1 MSTDSEILAQIRTL
15 AAAPTTA
22 APAPGPGIAAG
33 PSIGGLVFPTV
44 APLNWWRSPGAPAVI
59 GETHYDDIP
68 RCKEL
73 AAQGVNP
80 SGIQCIAPQDL
91 EAAHTLGDFLNA
103 DTTSAQQAEDKLNGA
118 GYMDPQAASFALLTG
133 WAQGFPASMGA
144 PSLFTVK
151 GRIADL
157 CVKPGTVVGG
167 NVAGA

>member
-1 MSTDSEILAQIRTL
+1 MSTDSEILSQIRTL
-15 AAAPTTA
+15 AAVPTTGVGV
-22 APAPGPGIAAG
+22 APGPG
-33 PSIGGLVFPTV
+33 V
-44 APLNWWRSPGAPAVI
+44 APVATAPAATLNWWRSPGAPAVI

-80 SGIQCIAPQDL
+80 SGILSLQPQDL
-91 EAAHTLGDFLNA
+91 EKALALCDFLNA
-103 DTTSAQQAEDKLNGA
+103 DTTTAQQAEDKLNGA

-133 WAQGFPASMGA
+133 WAQGFPSSMGA

-167 NVAGA
+167 NIA

>member
-1 MSTDSEILAQIRTL
+1 MTFRERIQAIQTELSTL
-15 AAAPTTA
+15 ADEVSSIPQ
-22 APAPGPGIAAG
+22 PGPGIA
-33 PSIGGLVFPTV
+33 PTT
-44 APLNWWRSPGAPAVI
+44 APAATPLNWWRSPGLPAVI

-80 SGIQCIAPQDL
+80 SGILSLQPQDL
-91 EAAHTLGDFLNA
+91 EPARILCDFLNA

>member
-1 MSTDSEILAQIRTL
+1 MSFRDRVQAIQTSLSALADEVSVIPQ
-15 AAAPTTA
+15 
-22 APAPGPGIAAG
+22 PGPGIAPVGVPAA
-33 PSIGGLVFPTV
+33 PS
-44 APLNWWRSPGAPAVI
+44 ASWWRSPGALAVI

-80 SGIQCIAPQDL
+80 SGILSLQPQDL
-91 EAAHTLGDFLNA
+91 ALALVLCDFLNA
-103 DTTSAQQAEDKLNGA
+103 DTTTAQQAEDKLNGA

-133 WAQGFPASMGA
+133 WAQGFPAAMSA

-157 CVKPGTVVGG
+157 CHAPGAATASVTK
-167 NVAGA
+167 